1 MLALQ
6 LGACGVESLDIDGK
20 DRASVYLNCPKLDS
34 PLFEGWEWVGQMW
47 KFDLEEC
54 WRLGV
59 SCLGWPRQCFSNL
72 NRHMPPLSILLT
84 CRFCFGRS
92 VVGTETLHFLQAP
105 SCCQCCWNMGLSLST
120 RVQSNDSQ
128 TWLLIGISWRDFFKS
143 GSRPQLRPVR
153 SESQHGTRDQYFC
166 KASLVVAMCSQV

>member
-54 WRLGV
+54 CRLGV

-105 SCCQCCWNMGLSLST
+105 SCCWNMGLSLST

-128 TWLLIGISWRDFFKS
+128 TWLLIGIAWRDFLNQDPDHS
-143 GSRPQLRPVR
+143 SDQL
-153 SESQHGTRDQYFC
+153 DQNLSMAPGISIFE
-166 KASLVVAMCSQV
+166 KPLW